1 MKKFFKKNHIW
12 LASWMLLMPLAAD
25 AHLSVKMEE
34 AHLSV
39 KMEEAH
45 LSASDASRFD
55 ASIPRQKM
63 TLQQCFQLAD
73 RQNLALQ
80 TGRKAIEKAQVM
92 QGTAWDLDKTEI
104 AFSQNPASSG
114 DTDNGLTFSQSIEFP
129 TVYTARR
136 NQLKAETQAEKSRLN
151 VTSQQLRL
159 EIANVYYA
167 MLYQTHRLQILQ
179 QQDSVIQRYCD
190 VAGKRYKAGEARQL
204 EFLSADRMRNDNRL
218 EMTKVKNEAEN
229 LQTALMA
236 LLNTTTPVVPAAD
249 NLVISQRSPMNA
261 AFNYQQ
267 TADAQYQ
274 KDLITALDKEVKCA
288 KTGYAPSLSLALR
301 SQLLIDSWDPYHIN
315 RQRFTEGNFFGFE
328 VTVGV
333 PLFYGATKAKVKAAQ
348 KDREMAQMAM
358 QQEQREKER
367 DYQQGYR
374 RLQNASQRMEYYSGE
389 NMAKAKDIERLSTL
403 EYENGEISYVEYA
416 SALQEAIDMRLK
428 QAEVVNEYNEAV
440 LALMALNNSL

>member
-1 MKKFFKKNHIW
+1 
-12 LASWMLLMPLAAD
+12 
-25 AHLSVKMEE
+25 
-34 AHLSV
+34 
-39 KMEEAH
+39 
-45 LSASDASRFD
+45 
-55 ASIPRQKM
+55 M

-80 TGRKAIEKAQVM
+80 SGRKAVEKAQVM

-167 MLYQTHRLQILQ
+167 MLYQTHRLQILL

-190 VAGKRYKAGEARQL
+190 VAAKRYKAGEARQL

-249 NLVISQRSPMNA
+249 NLVISQSSPMNA

-274 KDLITALDKEVKCA
+274 KDLISALDQEVKCA

-348 KDREMAQMAM
+348 KDREVALLAM

-367 DYQQGYR
+367 DYKQGYN
-374 RLQNASQRMEYYSGE
+374 RLQNAIKRMEYYSGE

>member
-1 MKKFFKKNHIW
+1 MKKFLDKNNIV
-12 LASWMLLMPLAAD
+12 LASLLLLT
-25 AHLSVKMEE
+25 HLS
-34 AHLSV
+34 
-39 KMEEAH
+39 
-45 LSASDASRFD
+45 SAAGVQGFD
-55 ASIPRQKM
+55 ASIPGEKM

-80 TGRKAIEKAQVM
+80 SGRKAVEKAQVM

-159 EIANVYYA
+159 EIASAYYA

-179 QQDSVIQRYCD
+179 QQDSIIQRYCD
-190 VAGKRYKAGEARQL
+190 VAAKRYKAGEARQL

-274 KDLITALDKEVKCA
+274 KDLISALDQEVKCA

-348 KDREMAQMAM
+348 KDREVALLAM

-367 DYQQGYR
+367 DYKQGYN
-374 RLQNASQRMEYYSGE
+374 RLQNAIKRMEYYSGE

-428 QAEVVNEYNEAV
+428 LAEVVNEYNEAV

>member
-1 MKKFFKKNHIW
+1 MKKFLDKNNIV
-12 LASWMLLMPLAAD
+12 LASLLLLT
-25 AHLSVKMEE
+25 HLS
-34 AHLSV
+34 
-39 KMEEAH
+39 
-45 LSASDASRFD
+45 SAAGVQGFD
-55 ASIPRQKM
+55 ASIPGEKM
-63 TLQQCFQLAD
+63 TLQQCFELAD
-73 RQNLALQ
+73 KQNIALQ
-80 TGRKAIEKAQVM
+80 SGRKAVEKAQVM
-92 QGTAWDLDKTEI
+92 QGTAWNLDKTEI

-167 MLYQTHRLQILQ
+167 MLYQTHRLQILL

-229 LQTALMA
+229 LQTSLMA

-249 NLVISQRSPMNA
+249 NLVIPQSSPVNA

-274 KDLITALDKEVKCA
+274 KDLISALDQEVKCA

-348 KDREMAQMAM
+348 KDREVALLAM

-367 DYQQGYR
+367 DYKQGYN
-374 RLQNASQRMEYYSGE
+374 RLQNAIKRMEYYSGE

-428 QAEVVNEYNEAV
+428 LAEVVNEYNEAV

>member
-1 MKKFFKKNHIW
+1 MKKFLDKNNIV
-12 LASWMLLMPLAAD
+12 LASLLLFT
-25 AHLSVKMEE
+25 HLS
-34 AHLSV
+34 
-39 KMEEAH
+39 
-45 LSASDASRFD
+45 SASGVQGFD
-55 ASIPRQKM
+55 ASIPGEKM

-80 TGRKAIEKAQVM
+80 SGRKAVEKAQVM
-92 QGTAWDLDKTEI
+92 QATAWNLDKTEI

-136 NQLKAETQAEKSRLN
+136 GQLKAETQAEKSRLN

-190 VAGKRYKAGEARQL
+190 VAAKRYRAGEARQL

-218 EMTKVKNEAEN
+218 EMAKVKNEAEN

-236 LLNTTTPVVPAAD
+236 LLNTTKPVVPAAD
-249 NLVISQRSPMNA
+249 NLVISQSSPMNA
-261 AFNYQQ
+261 VFNYQQ

-274 KDLITALDKEVKCA
+274 KDLISALDQEVKCA

-348 KDREMAQMAM
+348 KDREVAQLAM

-367 DYQQGYR
+367 DYKQGYN
-374 RLQNASQRMEYYSGE
+374 RLQNAIKRMEYYSGE

>member
-1 MKKFFKKNHIW
+1 
-12 LASWMLLMPLAAD
+12 MLLLPLSA
-25 AHLSVKMEE
+25 E
-34 AHLSV
+34 AHLS
-39 KMEEAH
+39 
-45 LSASDASRFD
+45 SASGVQGFD
-55 ASIPRQKM
+55 ASIPGEKM

-80 TGRKAIEKAQVM
+80 SGRKAVEKAQVM
-92 QGTAWDLDKTEI
+92 QRTAWDLDKTEI

-151 VTSQQLRL
+151 VTSQQLRF

-167 MLYQTHRLQILQ
+167 MLYQTHRLQILL

-190 VAGKRYKAGEARQL
+190 VAAKRYRAGEARQL

-249 NLVISQRSPMNA
+249 NLVIPQSSPVNA

-274 KDLITALDKEVKCA
+274 KDLISALDQEVKCA

-348 KDREMAQMAM
+348 KDREVALLAM

-367 DYQQGYR
+367 DYKQGYN
-374 RLQNASQRMEYYSGE
+374 RLQNAIKRMEYYSGE

>member
-1 MKKFFKKNHIW
+1 MKKFLDKNNIV
-12 LASWMLLMPLAAD
+12 LASLLLLTQ
-25 AHLSVKMEE
+25 LS
-34 AHLSV
+34 
-39 KMEEAH
+39 
-45 LSASDASRFD
+45 SASGVQGFD
-55 ASIPRQKM
+55 ASIPGEKM

-80 TGRKAIEKAQVM
+80 SGRKAVEKAQVM

-159 EIANVYYA
+159 EIASAYYA
-167 MLYQTHRLQILQ
+167 MLYQTHRLQILL

-190 VAGKRYKAGEARQL
+190 VAGKRYRAGEARQL

-249 NLVISQRSPMNA
+249 NLVISQSSPMNA

-274 KDLITALDKEVKCA
+274 KDLISALDQEVKCA

-348 KDREMAQMAM
+348 KDREVALLAM

-367 DYQQGYR
+367 DYKQGYN
-374 RLQNASQRMEYYSGE
+374 RLQNAIKRMEFYSGE

>member
-1 MKKFFKKNHIW
+1 
-12 LASWMLLMPLAAD
+12 MLLLPLSA
-25 AHLSVKMEE
+25 E
-34 AHLSV
+34 AHLS
-39 KMEEAH
+39 
-45 LSASDASRFD
+45 SASGVQGFD
-55 ASIPRQKM
+55 AGIPGEKM

-80 TGRKAIEKAQVM
+80 SGRKAVEKAQVM

-136 NQLKAETQAEKSRLN
+136 GQLKAETQAEKSRLN

-167 MLYQTHRLQILQ
+167 MLYQTRRLQILL

-249 NLVISQRSPMNA
+249 NLVIPQRSPMNA

-274 KDLITALDKEVKCA
+274 KDLISALDQEVKCA

-348 KDREMAQMAM
+348 KDREVALLAM

-367 DYQQGYR
+367 DYKQGYN
-374 RLQNASQRMEYYSGE
+374 RLQNAIKRMEYYSGE

>member
-1 MKKFFKKNHIW
+1 MKKFLDKNNIV
-12 LASWMLLMPLAAD
+12 LASLMLLLPLSA
-25 AHLSVKMEE
+25 E
-34 AHLSV
+34 AHLS
-39 KMEEAH
+39 
-45 LSASDASRFD
+45 SASGVQGFD
-55 ASIPRQKM
+55 ASIPGEKM

-80 TGRKAIEKAQVM
+80 TGRKAVEKAQVM

-136 NQLKAETQAEKSRLN
+136 GQLKAETQAEKSRLN

-274 KDLITALDKEVKCA
+274 KDLISALDQEVKCA

-348 KDREMAQMAM
+348 KDREVALLAM

-367 DYQQGYR
+367 DYKQGYN
-374 RLQNASQRMEYYSGE
+374 RLQNAIKRMEYYSGE

>member
-1 MKKFFKKNHIW
+1 MKKFLDKNNIV
-12 LASWMLLMPLAAD
+12 LASLMLLLPLSA
-25 AHLSVKMEE
+25 E
-34 AHLSV
+34 AHLS
-39 KMEEAH
+39 
-45 LSASDASRFD
+45 SASGVQGFD
-55 ASIPRQKM
+55 ASIPGEKM

-73 RQNLALQ
+73 RQNLALLS
-80 TGRKAIEKAQVM
+80 GRKAVEKAQVM

-136 NQLKAETQAEKSRLN
+136 GQLKAETQAEKSRLN

-159 EIANVYYA
+159 EIASAYYA
-167 MLYQTHRLQILQ
+167 MLYQTHRLQILL

-249 NLVISQRSPMNA
+249 NLVIPQRSPVNA

-274 KDLITALDKEVKCA
+274 KDLISALDQEVKCA

-348 KDREMAQMAM
+348 KDREVAQLAM
-358 QQEQREKER
+358 LQEQRKKER
-367 DYQQGYR
+367 DYKQGYN
-374 RLQNASQRMEYYSGE
+374 RLQNAIKRMEYYSGE

>member
-1 MKKFFKKNHIW
+1 MKKFLDKNNIV
-12 LASWMLLMPLAAD
+12 LASLMLLLPLLA
-25 AHLSVKMEE
+25 E
-34 AHLSV
+34 AHLS
-39 KMEEAH
+39 
-45 LSASDASRFD
+45 SAAGVQGFD
-55 ASIPRQKM
+55 ASIPGEKM

-80 TGRKAIEKAQVM
+80 SGRKAVEKAQVM

-129 TVYTARR
+129 TVYSARR
-136 NQLKAETQAEKSRLN
+136 GQLKAETQAEKSRLN

-167 MLYQTHRLQILQ
+167 MLYQTHRLQILL

-274 KDLITALDKEVKCA
+274 KDLISALDQEVKCA

-348 KDREMAQMAM
+348 KDREVALLAM

-367 DYQQGYR
+367 DYKQGYN
-374 RLQNASQRMEYYSGE
+374 RLQNAIKRMEYYSGE

-428 QAEVVNEYNEAV
+428 LAEVVNEYNEAV

>member
-1 MKKFFKKNHIW
+1 
-12 LASWMLLMPLAAD
+12 MLLLPLSA
-25 AHLSVKMEE
+25 E
-34 AHLSV
+34 AHLS
-39 KMEEAH
+39 
-45 LSASDASRFD
+45 SASGFQGFD
-55 ASIPRQKM
+55 ASIPGEKM

-80 TGRKAIEKAQVM
+80 SGRKAVEKAQVM

-136 NQLKAETQAEKSRLN
+136 GQLKAETQAEKSRLN
-151 VTSQQLRL
+151 VTSQQLRF

-167 MLYQTHRLQILQ
+167 MLYQTHRLQILL

-190 VAGKRYKAGEARQL
+190 VAGKRYRAGEARQL

-249 NLVISQRSPMNA
+249 NLVILQSSPMNA
-261 AFNYQQ
+261 VFNYQQ

-348 KDREMAQMAM
+348 KDREVALLAM

-367 DYQQGYR
+367 DYKQGYN
-374 RLQNASQRMEYYSGE
+374 RLQNAIKRMEYYSGE

>member
-1 MKKFFKKNHIW
+1 MKKFLDKNNIV
-12 LASWMLLMPLAAD
+12 LASLMLLLPL
-25 AHLSVKMEE
+25 SSE
-34 AHLSV
+34 AHLS
-39 KMEEAH
+39 
-45 LSASDASRFD
+45 SASGVQGFD
-55 ASIPRQKM
+55 ASIPGEKM

-80 TGRKAIEKAQVM
+80 SGRKAVEKAQVM

-167 MLYQTHRLQILQ
+167 MLYQTHRLQILL

-190 VAGKRYKAGEARQL
+190 VAAKRYKAGEARQL

-249 NLVISQRSPMNA
+249 NLVIPQSSPMNA

-274 KDLITALDKEVKCA
+274 KDLISALDQEVKCA

-348 KDREMAQMAM
+348 KDREVAQLAM
-358 QQEQREKER
+358 LQEQREKER
-367 DYQQGYR
+367 DYKQGYN
-374 RLQNASQRMEYYSGE
+374 RLQNAIKRMEYYSGE

-428 QAEVVNEYNEAV
+428 QAEVVNEYNEVV

>member
-1 MKKFFKKNHIW
+1 MKKFLDKNNIV
-12 LASWMLLMPLAAD
+12 LASLLLFTQ
-25 AHLSVKMEE
+25 LS
-34 AHLSV
+34 
-39 KMEEAH
+39 
-45 LSASDASRFD
+45 SASGVQGFD
-55 ASIPRQKM
+55 ASIPGEKM

-80 TGRKAIEKAQVM
+80 SGRKAVEKAQVM
-92 QGTAWDLDKTEI
+92 QATAWNLDKTEI

-136 NQLKAETQAEKSRLN
+136 GQLKAETQAEKSRLN

-167 MLYQTHRLQILQ
+167 MLYQTHRLQILL

-190 VAGKRYKAGEARQL
+190 VAAKRYRAGEARQL

-249 NLVISQRSPMNA
+249 NLVISQSTPMNA
-261 AFNYQQ
+261 VFNYQQ

-274 KDLITALDKEVKCA
+274 KDLISALDQEVKCA

-333 PLFYGATKAKVKAAQ
+333 PLFYGATRAKVKAAQ
-348 KDREMAQMAM
+348 KDCEVAQLAM

-367 DYQQGYR
+367 DYKQGYN
-374 RLQNASQRMEYYSGE
+374 RLQNAIKRMEYYSGE

>member
-1 MKKFFKKNHIW
+1 MKKFLDKNNIV
-12 LASWMLLMPLAAD
+12 LASLLLLT
-25 AHLSVKMEE
+25 HLSTAAGVQG
-34 AHLSV
+34 
-39 KMEEAH
+39 
-45 LSASDASRFD
+45 FD
-55 ASIPRQKM
+55 ASIPGEKM

-73 RQNLALQ
+73 RQNLALLS
-80 TGRKAIEKAQVM
+80 GRKAVEKAQVM

-136 NQLKAETQAEKSRLN
+136 GQLKAETQAEKSRLN
-151 VTSQQLRL
+151 VTSQQLRF

-167 MLYQTHRLQILQ
+167 MLYQTHRLQILL

-274 KDLITALDKEVKCA
+274 KDLISALDQEVKCA

-348 KDREMAQMAM
+348 KDREVALLAM

-367 DYQQGYR
+367 DYKQGYN
-374 RLQNASQRMEYYSGE
+374 RLQNAIKRMEYYSGE

>member
-1 MKKFFKKNHIW
+1 MKKFLDKNNIV
-12 LASWMLLMPLAAD
+12 LASLLLLT
-25 AHLSVKMEE
+25 HLS
-34 AHLSV
+34 
-39 KMEEAH
+39 
-45 LSASDASRFD
+45 SAAGVQGFD
-55 ASIPRQKM
+55 ASIPGEKM

-80 TGRKAIEKAQVM
+80 SGRKAVEKAQVM
-92 QGTAWDLDKTEI
+92 QGTAWNLDKTEI

-167 MLYQTHRLQILQ
+167 MLYQTHRLQILL

-190 VAGKRYKAGEARQL
+190 VAAKRYRAGEARQL

-274 KDLITALDKEVKCA
+274 KDLISALDQEVKCA

-348 KDREMAQMAM
+348 KDREVALLAM

-367 DYQQGYR
+367 DYKQGYN
-374 RLQNASQRMEYYSGE
+374 RLQNAIKRMEYYSGE

>member
-1 MKKFFKKNHIW
+1 MKKFLDKNNIV
-12 LASWMLLMPLAAD
+12 LASLLLLTQ
-25 AHLSVKMEE
+25 LS
-34 AHLSV
+34 
-39 KMEEAH
+39 
-45 LSASDASRFD
+45 SASGVQGFD
-55 ASIPRQKM
+55 ASIPGEKM

-80 TGRKAIEKAQVM
+80 SGRKAVEKAQVM
-92 QGTAWDLDKTEI
+92 QATAWNLDKTEI

-136 NQLKAETQAEKSRLN
+136 GQLKAETQAEKSRLN

-167 MLYQTHRLQILQ
+167 MLYQTHRLQILL

-190 VAGKRYKAGEARQL
+190 VAAKRYRAGEARQL

-249 NLVISQRSPMNA
+249 NLVISQSSPMNA
-261 AFNYQQ
+261 VFNYQQ

-274 KDLITALDKEVKCA
+274 KDLISALDQEVKCA
-288 KTGYAPSLSLALR
+288 KTGFAPSLSLALR

-348 KDREMAQMAM
+348 KDREVAQLAM

-367 DYQQGYR
+367 DYKQGYN
-374 RLQNASQRMEYYSGE
+374 RLQNAIKRMEYYSGE

>member
-1 MKKFFKKNHIW
+1 
-12 LASWMLLMPLAAD
+12 MLLLPLSA
-25 AHLSVKMEE
+25 E
-34 AHLSV
+34 AHLS
-39 KMEEAH
+39 
-45 LSASDASRFD
+45 SASGVQGFD
-55 ASIPRQKM
+55 ASIPGEKM

-73 RQNLALQ
+73 RQNLALLS
-80 TGRKAIEKAQVM
+80 GRKAVEKAQVM
-92 QGTAWDLDKTEI
+92 QRTAWDLDKTEI

-167 MLYQTHRLQILQ
+167 MLYQTHRLQILL

-190 VAGKRYKAGEARQL
+190 VAAKRYKAGEARQL

-249 NLVISQRSPMNA
+249 NLVIPQSSPMNA

-274 KDLITALDKEVKCA
+274 KDLISALDQEVKCA

-348 KDREMAQMAM
+348 KDREVAQLAM
-358 QQEQREKER
+358 LQEQREKER
-367 DYQQGYR
+367 DYKQGYN
-374 RLQNASQRMEYYSGE
+374 RLQNAIKRMEYYSGE

>member
-1 MKKFFKKNHIW
+1 MKKFLDKNNIV
-12 LASWMLLMPLAAD
+12 LASLMLLLPLSA
-25 AHLSVKMEE
+25 E
-34 AHLSV
+34 AHLS
-39 KMEEAH
+39 
-45 LSASDASRFD
+45 SASGVQGFD
-55 ASIPRQKM
+55 ASIPGEKM
-63 TLQQCFQLAD
+63 TLQQCFELAD
-73 RQNLALQ
+73 KQNIALQ
-80 TGRKAIEKAQVM
+80 TGRKAVEKAQVM

-167 MLYQTHRLQILQ
+167 MLYQTHRLQILL

-190 VAGKRYKAGEARQL
+190 VAGKRYRAGEARQL

-274 KDLITALDKEVKCA
+274 KDLISALDQEVKCA

-348 KDREMAQMAM
+348 KDREVALLAM

-367 DYQQGYR
+367 DYKQGYN
-374 RLQNASQRMEYYSGE
+374 RLQNAIKRMEYYSGE

>member
-1 MKKFFKKNHIW
+1 MKKFLDKNNIV
-12 LASWMLLMPLAAD
+12 LASLLLLT
-25 AHLSVKMEE
+25 HLS
-34 AHLSV
+34 
-39 KMEEAH
+39 
-45 LSASDASRFD
+45 SAAGVQGFD
-55 ASIPRQKM
+55 ASIPGEKM

-80 TGRKAIEKAQVM
+80 SGRKAVEKAQVM

-159 EIANVYYA
+159 EIASAYYA

-179 QQDSVIQRYCD
+179 QQDSIIQRYCD
-190 VAGKRYKAGEARQL
+190 VAAKRYKAGEARQL

-236 LLNTTTPVVPAAD
+236 LLNTTMPVVPAAD

-274 KDLITALDKEVKCA
+274 KDLISALDQEVKCA

-348 KDREMAQMAM
+348 KDREVALLAM

-367 DYQQGYR
+367 DYKQGYN
-374 RLQNASQRMEYYSGE
+374 RLQNAIKRMEYYSGE

>member
-1 MKKFFKKNHIW
+1 MKKFLDKNNIV
-12 LASWMLLMPLAAD
+12 LASLLLLT
-25 AHLSVKMEE
+25 HLS
-34 AHLSV
+34 
-39 KMEEAH
+39 
-45 LSASDASRFD
+45 SAAGVQGFD
-55 ASIPRQKM
+55 ASIPGEKM

-80 TGRKAIEKAQVM
+80 SGRKAVEKAQVM

-136 NQLKAETQAEKSRLN
+136 GQLKAETQAEKSRLN

-167 MLYQTHRLQILQ
+167 MLYQTHRLQILL

-190 VAGKRYKAGEARQL
+190 VAAKRYKAGEARQL

-274 KDLITALDKEVKCA
+274 KDLISVLDQEVKCA
-288 KTGYAPSLSLALR
+288 KMGYAPSLSLALR

-348 KDREMAQMAM
+348 KDREVALLAM

-367 DYQQGYR
+367 DYKQGYN
-374 RLQNASQRMEYYSGE
+374 RLQNAIKRMEYYSGE

>member
-1 MKKFFKKNHIW
+1 MKKFLFLDKNNIV
-12 LASWMLLMPLAAD
+12 LASLMLLLPLSA
-25 AHLSVKMEE
+25 E
-34 AHLSV
+34 AHLS
-39 KMEEAH
+39 
-45 LSASDASRFD
+45 SASGVQGFD
-55 ASIPRQKM
+55 ASIPGEKM

-80 TGRKAIEKAQVM
+80 SGRKAVEKAQVM
-92 QGTAWDLDKTEI
+92 QGTAWNLDKTEI

-136 NQLKAETQAEKSRLN
+136 GQLKAETQAEKSRLN

-159 EIANVYYA
+159 EIASAYYA
-167 MLYQTHRLQILQ
+167 MLYQTHRLQILL

-274 KDLITALDKEVKCA
+274 KDLISALDQEVKCA

-348 KDREMAQMAM
+348 KDREVALLAM

-389 NMAKAKDIERLSTL
+389 NLVKAKDIERLSTL

-416 SALQEAIDMRLK
+416 NALQEAIDMRLK
-428 QAEVVNEYNEAV
+428 QAEVINEYNEAV

>member
-1 MKKFFKKNHIW
+1 MKKFLDKNNIV
-12 LASWMLLMPLAAD
+12 LASLMLLLPLSA
-25 AHLSVKMEE
+25 E
-34 AHLSV
+34 AHLS
-39 KMEEAH
+39 
-45 LSASDASRFD
+45 SASGVQGFD
-55 ASIPRQKM
+55 ASIPGEKM

-80 TGRKAIEKAQVM
+80 SGRKAVEKAQVM

-136 NQLKAETQAEKSRLN
+136 GQLKAETQAEKSRLN
-151 VTSQQLRL
+151 VTSQQLRF

-167 MLYQTHRLQILQ
+167 MLYQTHRLQILL

-190 VAGKRYKAGEARQL
+190 VAAKRYRAGEARQL

-274 KDLITALDKEVKCA
+274 KDLISALDQEVKCA

-348 KDREMAQMAM
+348 KDREVAQLAM
-358 QQEQREKER
+358 LQEQRKKER
-367 DYQQGYR
+367 DYKQGYN
-374 RLQNASQRMEYYSGE
+374 RLQNAIKRMEYYSGE

>member
-1 MKKFFKKNHIW
+1 
-12 LASWMLLMPLAAD
+12 MLLLPLSA
-25 AHLSVKMEE
+25 E
-34 AHLSV
+34 AHLS
-39 KMEEAH
+39 
-45 LSASDASRFD
+45 SASGVQGFD
-55 ASIPRQKM
+55 ASIPGEKM

-80 TGRKAIEKAQVM
+80 SGRKAVEKTQVM
-92 QGTAWDLDKTEI
+92 QRTAWDLDKTEI

-136 NQLKAETQAEKSRLN
+136 GQLKAETQAEKSRLN

-167 MLYQTHRLQILQ
+167 MLYQTHRLQILL

-249 NLVISQRSPMNA
+249 NLVISQSSPMNA

-274 KDLITALDKEVKCA
+274 KDLISALDQEVKCA

-348 KDREMAQMAM
+348 KDREVALLAM

-367 DYQQGYR
+367 DYKQGYN
-374 RLQNASQRMEYYSGE
+374 RLQNAIKRMEYYSGE
-389 NMAKAKDIERLSTL
+389 NMEKAKDIERLSTL
-403 EYENGEISYVEYA
+403 EYKNGEISYVEYT

-428 QAEVVNEYNEAV
+428 QAEVINEYNEAV

>member
-1 MKKFFKKNHIW
+1 MKKFLDKNNIV
-12 LASWMLLMPLAAD
+12 LASLMLLLPLSA
-25 AHLSVKMEE
+25 E
-34 AHLSV
+34 AHLS
-39 KMEEAH
+39 
-45 LSASDASRFD
+45 SASGVQGFD
-55 ASIPRQKM
+55 ASIPGKKM

-80 TGRKAIEKAQVM
+80 SGRKAVEKAQVM
-92 QGTAWDLDKTEI
+92 QGTAWNLDKTEI

-167 MLYQTHRLQILQ
+167 MLYQTHRLQILL

-190 VAGKRYKAGEARQL
+190 VAGKRYRAGEARQL

-249 NLVISQRSPMNA
+249 NLVISQSSPMNA

-274 KDLITALDKEVKCA
+274 KDLISALDQEVKCA

-348 KDREMAQMAM
+348 KDREVALLAM

-367 DYQQGYR
+367 DYKQGYN
-374 RLQNASQRMEYYSGE
+374 RLQNAIKRMEYYSGE
-389 NMAKAKDIERLSTL
+389 NMEKAKDIERLSTL

>member
-1 MKKFFKKNHIW
+1 
-12 LASWMLLMPLAAD
+12 MLLMPLAAD
-25 AHLSVKMEE
+25 AHLPVKASVHLSAKAD

-39 KMEEAH
+39 
-45 LSASDASRFD
+45 SDASRFD
-55 ASIPRQKM
+55 ASIPGQKM

-80 TGRKAIEKAQVM
+80 SGRKAVEKAQVM

-159 EIANVYYA
+159 EIASAYYA
-167 MLYQTHRLQILQ
+167 MLYQTHRLQILL

-249 NLVISQRSPMNA
+249 NLVISQSSPMNA

-274 KDLITALDKEVKCA
+274 KDLISALDQEVKCA

-348 KDREMAQMAM
+348 KDREVAQLAM

-367 DYQQGYR
+367 DYKQGYN
-374 RLQNASQRMEYYSGE
+374 RLQNAIKRMEYYSGE

-440 LALMALNNSL
+440 LALMALTNSL

>member
-1 MKKFFKKNHIW
+1 MKKFLDKNNIV
-12 LASWMLLMPLAAD
+12 LASLMLLLPLSA
-25 AHLSVKMEE
+25 E
-34 AHLSV
+34 AHLS
-39 KMEEAH
+39 
-45 LSASDASRFD
+45 SASGVQGFD
-55 ASIPRQKM
+55 ASIPGEKM

-80 TGRKAIEKAQVM
+80 SGRKAVEKAQVM
-92 QGTAWDLDKTEI
+92 QGTAWNLDKTEI

-167 MLYQTHRLQILQ
+167 MLYQTHRLQILL

-249 NLVISQRSPMNA
+249 NLVISQSSPMNA

-267 TADAQYQ
+267 TADAQYL
-274 KDLITALDKEVKCA
+274 KDLISALDQEVKCA

-301 SQLLIDSWDPYHIN
+301 SQLLIDSWDPYHIT

-348 KDREMAQMAM
+348 KDREVALLAM

>member
-1 MKKFFKKNHIW
+1 MKKFLDKNNIV
-12 LASWMLLMPLAAD
+12 LASLMLLLPLSA
-25 AHLSVKMEE
+25 E
-34 AHLSV
+34 AHLS
-39 KMEEAH
+39 
-45 LSASDASRFD
+45 SASGVQGFD
-55 ASIPRQKM
+55 AGIPGEKM

-80 TGRKAIEKAQVM
+80 SGRKAVEKAQVM

-136 NQLKAETQAEKSRLN
+136 GQLKAETQAEKSRLN

-167 MLYQTHRLQILQ
+167 MLYQTHRLQILL

-274 KDLITALDKEVKCA
+274 KDLISALDKEVKCA

-348 KDREMAQMAM
+348 KDREVALLAM

-367 DYQQGYR
+367 DYKQGYN
-374 RLQNASQRMEYYSGE
+374 RLQNAIKRMEYYSGE

>member
-1 MKKFFKKNHIW
+1 MKKFLDKNNIV
-12 LASWMLLMPLAAD
+12 LASLMLLLPLSA
-25 AHLSVKMEE
+25 E
-34 AHLSV
+34 AHLS
-39 KMEEAH
+39 
-45 LSASDASRFD
+45 SASGVQGFD
-55 ASIPRQKM
+55 AGIPGEKM

-80 TGRKAIEKAQVM
+80 SGRKAVEKAQVM

-136 NQLKAETQAEKSRLN
+136 GQLKAETQAEKSRLN

-167 MLYQTHRLQILQ
+167 MLYQTRRLQILL

-274 KDLITALDKEVKCA
+274 KDLISALDQEVKCA

-348 KDREMAQMAM
+348 KDREVALLAM

-367 DYQQGYR
+367 DYKQGYN
-374 RLQNASQRMEYYSGE
+374 RLQNAIKRMEYYNGE

>member
-1 MKKFFKKNHIW
+1 MKKFLDKNNIVF
-12 LASWMLLMPLAAD
+12 ASLLLLT
-25 AHLSVKMEE
+25 HLS
-34 AHLSV
+34 
-39 KMEEAH
+39 
-45 LSASDASRFD
+45 SAAGVQGFD
-55 ASIPRQKM
+55 ASIPGQKM
-63 TLQQCFQLAD
+63 TLQQCFELAD
-73 RQNLALQ
+73 KQNLALQ
-80 TGRKAIEKAQVM
+80 TGRKAVEKAQVM
-92 QGTAWDLDKTEI
+92 QATAWDLDKTEI

-136 NQLKAETQAEKSRLN
+136 GQLKAETQAEKSRLN

-167 MLYQTHRLQILQ
+167 MLYQTHRLQILL
-179 QQDSVIQRYCD
+179 QQDSIIQRYCD
-190 VAGKRYKAGEARQL
+190 VAAKRYKAGEARQL

-249 NLVISQRSPMNA
+249 NLVFSQRSPMNA

-348 KDREMAQMAM
+348 KDREVALLAM

-367 DYQQGYR
+367 DYKQGYN
-374 RLQNASQRMEYYSGE
+374 RLQNAIKRMEYYSGE

-428 QAEVVNEYNEAV
+428 QAEVINEYNEAV

>member
-1 MKKFFKKNHIW
+1 MKKFLDKNNIV
-12 LASWMLLMPLAAD
+12 LASLLLLT
-25 AHLSVKMEE
+25 HLS
-34 AHLSV
+34 
-39 KMEEAH
+39 
-45 LSASDASRFD
+45 SAAGVQGFD
-55 ASIPRQKM
+55 ASIPGEKM

-80 TGRKAIEKAQVM
+80 SGRKAVEKAQVM

-159 EIANVYYA
+159 EIASAYYA

-190 VAGKRYKAGEARQL
+190 VAAKRYRAGEARLL

-348 KDREMAQMAM
+348 KDREVALLAM

-367 DYQQGYR
+367 DYKQGYNR
-374 RLQNASQRMEYYSGE
+374 MQNASQRMEYYSGE
-389 NMAKAKDIERLSTL
+389 NLVKAKDIERLSTL

>member
-1 MKKFFKKNHIW
+1 MKKFLDKNNIV
-12 LASWMLLMPLAAD
+12 LASLMLLLPLLA
-25 AHLSVKMEE
+25 E
-34 AHLSV
+34 AHLS
-39 KMEEAH
+39 
-45 LSASDASRFD
+45 SAAGVQGFD
-55 ASIPRQKM
+55 ASIPGEKM

-80 TGRKAIEKAQVM
+80 SGRKAVEKAQVM

-129 TVYTARR
+129 TVYSARR
-136 NQLKAETQAEKSRLN
+136 GQLKAETQAEKSRLN

-167 MLYQTHRLQILQ
+167 MLYQTHRLQILL

-190 VAGKRYKAGEARQL
+190 VAAKRYKAGEARQL

-274 KDLITALDKEVKCA
+274 KDLISALDQEVKCA

-348 KDREMAQMAM
+348 KDREVALLAM

-367 DYQQGYR
+367 DYKQGYN
-374 RLQNASQRMEYYSGE
+374 RLQNAIKRMEYYSGE

-428 QAEVVNEYNEAV
+428 LAEVVNEYNEAV

>member
-1 MKKFFKKNHIW
+1 MKKFLDKNNIV
-12 LASWMLLMPLAAD
+12 LASLMLLLPLSA
-25 AHLSVKMEE
+25 E
-34 AHLSV
+34 AHLS
-39 KMEEAH
+39 
-45 LSASDASRFD
+45 SASGVQGFD
-55 ASIPRQKM
+55 AGIPGEKM

-80 TGRKAIEKAQVM
+80 SGRKAVEKAQVM

-136 NQLKAETQAEKSRLN
+136 GQLKAETQAEKSRLN

-167 MLYQTHRLQILQ
+167 MLYQTHRLQILL

-249 NLVISQRSPMNA
+249 NLVISQSSPMNA

-274 KDLITALDKEVKCA
+274 KDLISALDKEVKCA

-348 KDREMAQMAM
+348 KDREVALLAM

-367 DYQQGYR
+367 DYKQGYN
-374 RLQNASQRMEYYSGE
+374 RLQNAIKRMEYYNGE

>member
-1 MKKFFKKNHIW
+1 MKKFLDKNNIV
-12 LASWMLLMPLAAD
+12 LASLMLLLPLSA
-25 AHLSVKMEE
+25 E
-34 AHLSV
+34 AHLS
-39 KMEEAH
+39 
-45 LSASDASRFD
+45 SASGVQGFD
-55 ASIPRQKM
+55 ASIPGEKM

-80 TGRKAIEKAQVM
+80 SGRKAVEKAQVM
-92 QGTAWDLDKTEI
+92 QRTAWDLDKTEI

-167 MLYQTHRLQILQ
+167 MLYQTHRLQILL

-190 VAGKRYKAGEARQL
+190 VAAKRYKAGEARQL

-249 NLVISQRSPMNA
+249 NLVISQSSPMNA

-267 TADAQYQ
+267 TANAQYQ
-274 KDLITALDKEVKCA
+274 KDLISALDQEVKCA

-348 KDREMAQMAM
+348 KDREVAQLAM

-367 DYQQGYR
+367 DYKQGYN
-374 RLQNASQRMEYYSGE
+374 RLQNAIKRMEYYSGE
-389 NMAKAKDIERLSTL
+389 NMVKAKDIERLSTL

>member
-1 MKKFFKKNHIW
+1 MKKFLDKNNIV
-12 LASWMLLMPLAAD
+12 LASLLLLT
-25 AHLSVKMEE
+25 HLS
-34 AHLSV
+34 
-39 KMEEAH
+39 
-45 LSASDASRFD
+45 SAAGVQGFD
-55 ASIPRQKM
+55 ASIPGEKM

-73 RQNLALQ
+73 RQNIALQ
-80 TGRKAIEKAQVM
+80 SGRKAVEKAQVM

-167 MLYQTHRLQILQ
+167 MLYQTHRLQILL

-249 NLVISQRSPMNA
+249 NLVIPQSSPMNA

-274 KDLITALDKEVKCA
+274 KDLISALDQEVKCA

-348 KDREMAQMAM
+348 KDREVAQLAM

-367 DYQQGYR
+367 DYKQGYN
-374 RLQNASQRMEYYSGE
+374 RLQNAIKRMEYYSGE